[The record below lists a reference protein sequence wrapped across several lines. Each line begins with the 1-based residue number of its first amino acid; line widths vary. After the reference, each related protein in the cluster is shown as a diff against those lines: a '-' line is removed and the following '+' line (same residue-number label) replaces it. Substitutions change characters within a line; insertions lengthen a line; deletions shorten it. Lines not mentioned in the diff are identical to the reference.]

1 MTLKFKRLLV
11 YSLLLCMIIL
21 IDVAMSSYIIGSI
34 GILEIY
40 LDSSRRLAMISIAM
54 LAVLNILANNVILKL
69 SFSIK

>member
-1 MTLKFKRLLV
+1 
-11 YSLLLCMIIL
+11 MIIL